1 MTLTHSGA
9 SELSQLMEGTTAG
22 ALIPEIVR
30 RGFQD
35 LLEAEVSA
43 LTGAQLHE
51 RCPDQRSTHRNG
63 YRERLLTTQVGDL
76 TLAIPKLRQ
85 GSFFPN
91 WLEPRRRVDKALY
104 AVVMEAYTGG
114 ISTRK
119 VDALVEALGGASGI
133 SKSEVSRI
141 CQGLDEQVKAFLQ
154 RPLDHA
160 RFPYVYLDATYLHG
174 RLGRNMQVVSRAV
187 VVAIGINALGYREVL
202 GIAVGDSEAEGFWRQ
217 FLGSLKERG
226 LTGTRLVISD
236 AHLGLTAAIK
246 RMFQGSSWQR
256 CRVHFLR
263 NLLSHVPK
271 AGQDMVA
278 AAMKAVFVIQAPDQV
293 RAHWQ
298 RVTEMLRKQFPTAVP
313 VMEPPET
320 TCWRS
325 CTSRRSTGARSG
337 APTRSSGSTRRSSG
351 ARTWSASSP
360 TTPPSPGWWAAS
372 CWSSRRNGSWSAGA
386 SSLRPPWPR
395 SRNQKRPWS
404 SPMVICLPS
413 QTNPSAEPH
422 QLLPRSTQNTLIAE
436 LPIQR
441 SGFTMDE
448 RSCSV
453 SFQAVIP

>member
-1 MTLTHSGA
+1 
-9 SELSQLMEGTTAG
+9 ME
-22 ALIPEIVR
+22 V
-30 RGFQD
+30 
-35 LLEAEVSA
+35 
-43 LTGAQLHE
+43 
-51 RCPDQRSTHRNG
+51 
-63 YRERLLTTQVGDL
+63 
-76 TLAIPKLRQ
+76 
-85 GSFFPN
+85 
-91 WLEPRRRVDKALY
+91 
-104 AVVMEAYTGG
+104 YTGG

-141 CQGLDEQVKAFLQ
+141 CQGLDEQVKAFLG

-226 LTGTRLVISD
+226 LDGTRLVISD

-313 VMEPPET
+313 VMEAARDDVLAFLHFPQEHWRKIWSTNPLERLNVAPIGALDSPEIK
-320 TCWRS
+320 
-325 CTSRRSTGARSG
+325 
-337 APTRSSGSTRRSSG
+337 
-351 ARTWSASSP
+351 
-360 TTPPSPGWWAAS
+360 
-372 CWSSRRNGSWSAGA
+372 RRNNVVGIFPNDAAITRLVGS
-386 SSLRPPWPR
+386 
-395 SRNQKRPWS
+395 
-404 SPMVICLPS
+404 
-413 QTNPSAEPH
+413 
-422 QLLPRSTQNTLIAE
+422 QLLEQQEEWQLERRRFFSEATMAKIPEAE
-436 LPIQR
+436 EAFVL
-441 SGFTMDE
+441 TD
-448 RSCSV
+448 
-453 SFQAVIP
+453 AVPAGQTATTTS

>member
-1 MTLTHSGA
+1 MTLTHNGA
-9 SELSQLMEGTTAG
+9 SELGQLMEGTTAG

-30 RGFQD
+30 RGLQE

-63 YRERLLTTQVGDL
+63 YRRRLLTTQVGDL

-85 GSFFPN
+85 GSFFPD

-119 VDALVEALGGASGI
+119 VDALVEALGGDSGI

-141 CQGLDEQVKAFLQ
+141 CQGLDEQVKAFLG

-160 RFPYVYLDATYLHG
+160 HFPYVYLDATYLHG
-174 RLGRNMQVVSRAV
+174 RLGRNLQVVSRAV
-187 VVAIGINALGYREVL
+187 VVAIGINALGFREVL
-202 GIAVGDSEAEGFWRQ
+202 GIAVGDSEAEAFWRQ

-246 RMFQGSSWQR
+246 RMFQGCSWQR

-278 AAMKAVFVIQAPDQV
+278 AAMKAVFVIQKPEQV

-298 RVTEMLRKQFPTAVP
+298 QVTEMLRKQFPGAVP
-313 VMEPPET
+313 VMEAARDDVLAFLRFPQEH
-320 TCWRS
+320 WRKI
-325 CTSRRSTGARSG
+325 
-337 APTRSSGSTRRSSG
+337 
-351 ARTWSASSP
+351 WS
-360 TTPPSPGWWAAS
+360 
-372 CWSSRRNGSWSAGA
+372 
-386 SSLRPPWPR
+386 
-395 SRNQKRPWS
+395 
-404 SPMVICLPS
+404 
-413 QTNPSAEPH
+413 TNPLERLNVA
-422 QLLPRSTQNTLIAE
+422 
-436 LPIQR
+436 PIG
-441 SGFTMDE
+441 SLG
-448 RSCSV
+448 S
-453 SFQAVIP
+453 AVIKRRTNVVGIVPNDAAITRLVGSQLQEHQEEWQLERRRFFSEATMAKIPQPGELMELNAADLTDPAPPVPAAIR

>member
-1 MTLTHSGA
+1 MTLTHS
-9 SELSQLMEGTTAG
+9 G

-43 LTGAQLHE
+43 AIGATRHE
-51 RCPDQRSTHRNG
+51 RCPDERTTHRNG
-63 YRERLLTTQVGDL
+63 YRQRLLTTQVGDL
-76 TLAIPKLRQ
+76 SLAIPKLRQ
-85 GSFFPN
+85 GSFFPD
-91 WLEPRRRVDKALY
+91 WLEPRRMVDKALY

-119 VDALVEALGGASGI
+119 VDSLVETLGGASGI
-133 SKSEVSRI
+133 STSEVSRI
-141 CQGLDEQVKAFLQ
+141 CQGLDEQVKAFLG

-174 RLGRNMQVVSRAV
+174 RLGRNLQVCSRAV

-246 RMFQGSSWQR
+246 RMFQGCCWQR
-256 CRVHFLR
+256 CLVHFLR

-293 RAHWQ
+293 RAYWQ

-313 VMEPPET
+313 VMEAARDDVLAFLHFPQEH
-320 TCWRS
+320 WRKVWS
-325 CTSRRSTGARSG
+325 TNPLERLNKEIKRRTNVVGIFPNDA
-337 APTRSSGSTRRSSG
+337 AIVRR
-351 ARTWSASSP
+351 
-360 TTPPSPGWWAAS
+360 WALS

-386 SSLRPPWPR
+386 SSRRPPWPR
-395 SRNQKRPWS
+395 S
-404 SPMVICLPS
+404 LS
-413 QTNPSAEPH
+413 QTRPSSLPMRKTPSRQLEHSAEHQLQHFRRNRTSRLLSCTFSDQGSWWIIGAEQSASRQSPSDCSCSPSAKGH
-422 QLLPRSTQNTLIAE
+422 RTA
-436 LPIQR
+436 
-441 SGFTMDE
+441 
-448 RSCSV
+448 
-453 SFQAVIP
+453 

>member
-1 MTLTHSGA
+1 MTLTNSDA
-9 SELSQLMEGTTAG
+9 SELAQLMEGTTAG

-35 LLEAEVSA
+35 LLEAGVTA
-43 LTGAQLHE
+43 AVGAQLHQ
-51 RCPDQRSTHRNG
+51 RCPDERATHRNG
-63 YRERLLTTQVGDL
+63 YRERVLTTQVGDL

-141 CQGLDEQVKAFLQ
+141 CQGLDEQVKAFLG
-154 RPLDHA
+154 RPLHHA
-160 RFPYVYLDATYLHG
+160 CFPYVYLDATYLHG

-226 LTGTRLVISD
+226 LDGTLLVISD
-236 AHLGLTAAIK
+236 AHLGLTAAIT
-246 RMFQGSSWQR
+246 RMFQGCSWQR

-298 RVTEMLRKQFPTAVP
+298 RVTAMLRKQFPSAAP
-313 VMEPPET
+313 IMEAARDDVLAFLHFPQEH
-320 TCWRS
+320 WRMV
-325 CTSRRSTGARSG
+325 
-337 APTRSSGSTRRSSG
+337 
-351 ARTWSASSP
+351 WS
-360 TTPPSPGWWAAS
+360 
-372 CWSSRRNGSWSAGA
+372 
-386 SSLRPPWPR
+386 
-395 SRNQKRPWS
+395 
-404 SPMVICLPS
+404 
-413 QTNPSAEPH
+413 TNPLERLNKEVKRRTNVVGIFPNDAAITRLVGS
-422 QLLPRSTQNTLIAE
+422 QLLEQQEEWQLERRRFFSEA
-436 LPIQR
+436 
-441 SGFTMDE
+441 TMAKIPEPEEAFVLRHGDPAD
-448 RSCSV
+448 
-453 SFQAVIP
+453 QAATTAS

>member
-9 SELSQLMEGTTAG
+9 SELAQLMEGTTAG

-43 LTGAQLHE
+43 AIGATRHE
-51 RCPDQRSTHRNG
+51 RCPDERTTHRNG
-63 YRERLLTTQVGDL
+63 YRQRLLTTQVGDL
-76 TLAIPKLRQ
+76 SLAIPKLRQ
-85 GSFFPN
+85 GSFFPD

-119 VDALVEALGGASGI
+119 VDSLVEALGGTSGI

-141 CQGLDEQVKAFLQ
+141 CQGLDEQVKAFLS

-174 RLGRNMQVVSRAV
+174 RLGRNLQVCSRAV

-217 FLGSLKERG
+217 FLSSLKERG

-246 RMFQGSSWQR
+246 RMFQGCCWQR

-298 RVTEMLRKQFPTAVP
+298 RVTEMLRKQFPSAVP
-313 VMEPPET
+313 VMEAARDDVLAFLNFPQEH
-320 TCWRS
+320 WRKV
-325 CTSRRSTGARSG
+325 
-337 APTRSSGSTRRSSG
+337 
-351 ARTWSASSP
+351 WS
-360 TTPPSPGWWAAS
+360 
-372 CWSSRRNGSWSAGA
+372 
-386 SSLRPPWPR
+386 
-395 SRNQKRPWS
+395 
-404 SPMVICLPS
+404 
-413 QTNPSAEPH
+413 TNPLERLNKEIKRRTNVVGIFPNDAAIVRLVGA
-422 QLLPRSTQNTLIAE
+422 QLLEQQEEWQLERRRFFSEATMAKIPEPDEALELTDGEGAEQAAGTL
-436 LPIQR
+436 
-441 SGFTMDE
+441 S
-448 RSCSV
+448 
-453 SFQAVIP
+453 

>member
-9 SELSQLMEGTTAG
+9 SELAQLMEGTTAG

-43 LTGAQLHE
+43 AIGATRHE
-51 RCPDQRSTHRNG
+51 RCPDERTTHRNG
-63 YRERLLTTQVGDL
+63 YRQRLLTTQVGDL
-76 TLAIPKLRQ
+76 SLAIPKLRQ
-85 GSFFPN
+85 GSFFPD

-119 VDALVEALGGASGI
+119 VDSLVEALGGTSGI

-141 CQGLDEQVKAFLQ
+141 CQGLDEQVKAFLS

-160 RFPYVYLDATYLHG
+160 HFPYVYLDATYLHG
-174 RLGRNMQVVSRAV
+174 RLGRNLQVCSRAV

-217 FLGSLKERG
+217 FLSSLKERG

-246 RMFQGSSWQR
+246 RMFQGCSWQR

-298 RVTEMLRKQFPTAVP
+298 RVTEMLRKQFPSAVP
-313 VMEPPET
+313 VMEAARDDVLAFLNFPQEHWRKVWSTNPLERLNKEIKRRTNVVGIFPNDAAITRLVGSQLLEQQEEWQLERRRFFSEATMAKIPEPDEALELSDGEGAEET
-320 TCWRS
+320 T
-325 CTSRRSTGARSG
+325 G
-337 APTRSSGSTRRSSG
+337 
-351 ARTWSASSP
+351 
-360 TTPPSPGWWAAS
+360 
-372 CWSSRRNGSWSAGA
+372 
-386 SSLRPPWPR
+386 
-395 SRNQKRPWS
+395 
-404 SPMVICLPS
+404 
-413 QTNPSAEPH
+413 
-422 QLLPRSTQNTLIAE
+422 TL
-436 LPIQR
+436 
-441 SGFTMDE
+441 G
-448 RSCSV
+448 
-453 SFQAVIP
+453 

>member
-1 MTLTHSGA
+1 
-9 SELSQLMEGTTAG
+9 MEGTTAG

-51 RCPDQRSTHRNG
+51 RCPDQRTTHRNG
-63 YRERLLTTQVGDL
+63 YRERMLTTQVGDL

-141 CQGLDEQVKAFLQ
+141 CQGLDEQVKAFLG

-226 LTGTRLVISD
+226 LDGTRLVISD

-313 VMEPPET
+313 VMDVARVDVLAFLHFPQEH
-320 TCWRS
+320 WRTVWS
-325 CTSRRSTGARSG
+325 TNPLERLNKEIKRRTNVVGIFPNDPAIVRLV
-337 APTRSSGSTRRSSG
+337 GSQLLEQQEEWQLERRRFFSEATMAKIPDPDEVLELSDG
-351 ARTWSASSP
+351 ERAEEV
-360 TTPPSPGWWAAS
+360 
-372 CWSSRRNGSWSAGA
+372 AGA
-386 SSLRPPWPR
+386 
-395 SRNQKRPWS
+395 
-404 SPMVICLPS
+404 I
-413 QTNPSAEPH
+413 T
-422 QLLPRSTQNTLIAE
+422 
-436 LPIQR
+436 
-441 SGFTMDE
+441 
-448 RSCSV
+448 
-453 SFQAVIP
+453 

>member
-9 SELSQLMEGTTAG
+9 SELAQLMEGTTAG

-43 LTGAQLHE
+43 AIGAQLHE
-51 RCPDQRSTHRNG
+51 RRPDDRATHRNG
-63 YRERLLTTQVGDL
+63 YRERVLTTQVGDL

-141 CQGLDEQVKAFLQ
+141 CQGLDEQVKAFLG

-174 RLGRNMQVVSRAV
+174 RLGRNLQVVSRAV

-226 LTGTRLVISD
+226 LKGTRLVISD

-246 RMFQGSSWQR
+246 RMFQGCCWQR

-293 RAHWQ
+293 RAHWE
-298 RVTEMLRKQFPTAVP
+298 RVTEMLRKQFPSAVP
-313 VMEPPET
+313 VMEAARDDVLAFLHFPQAH
-320 TCWRS
+320 WRKI
-325 CTSRRSTGARSG
+325 
-337 APTRSSGSTRRSSG
+337 
-351 ARTWSASSP
+351 WS
-360 TTPPSPGWWAAS
+360 
-372 CWSSRRNGSWSAGA
+372 
-386 SSLRPPWPR
+386 
-395 SRNQKRPWS
+395 
-404 SPMVICLPS
+404 
-413 QTNPSAEPH
+413 TNPLERLNKEIKRRTNVVGIFPNDASIVRLVGA
-422 QLLPRSTQNTLIAE
+422 QLLEQQEEWQLERRRFFSEATMAKIPEPEEPLE
-436 LPIQR
+436 LTDGDAADMPAA
-441 SGFTMDE
+441 
-448 RSCSV
+448 
-453 SFQAVIP
+453 AVN